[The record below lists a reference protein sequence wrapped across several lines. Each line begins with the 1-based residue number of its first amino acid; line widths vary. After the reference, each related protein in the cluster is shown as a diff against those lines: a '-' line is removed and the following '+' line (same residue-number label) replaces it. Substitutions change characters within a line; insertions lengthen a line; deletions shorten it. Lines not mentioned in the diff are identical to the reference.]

1 MNPPDCPHIWVWIAE
16 LMLLYANWIFW
27 FSFMLLLV
35 YACGFNY
42 PNYWVGHATVKSP
55 SNGGW
60 HMGAPID
67 RMESKHDKLL
77 WHWSASHA
85 VWSQTGIRTSDIVK
99 IHAEI
104 CYSTVPQSTWHFPW
118 YPCLSL
124 WYFMLLWLF
133 FLLSLFC
140 DCFSIQCWS
149 GLFGFLGVPVWWHLR
164 LQGNTNFQSV
174 MRELKSLVAGY
185 PSSSR
190 GWLCASV
197 VADYQKTSNWG
208 MCTVKKVEEVI
219 LKTRATTRFW
229 GVIACVLTTIVLKRS
244 LCKCTAS
251 CALSSWDSTQVNVL
265 LSYTCC

>member
-1 MNPPDCPHIWVWIAE
+1 MTLECFPCCVKSNWHPHFWHCQDSCWNV
-16 LMLLYANWIFW
+16 LLYCSTIYLT
-27 FSFMLLLV
+27 FSLV
-35 YACGFNY
+35 
-42 PNYWVGHATVKSP
+42 
-55 SNGGW
+55 
-60 HMGAPID
+60 
-67 RMESKHDKLL
+67 
-77 WHWSASHA
+77 
-85 VWSQTGIRTSDIVK
+85 
-99 IHAEI
+99 
-104 CYSTVPQSTWHFPW
+104 
-118 YPCLSL
+118 SL
-124 WYFMLLWLF
+124 PFFVVLYVALTF

-149 GLFGFLGVPVWWHLR
+149 GLFGFLGVPMWWHLR